1 MVVFKK
7 EIRIIRRLGFAACLS
22 KNFVQKLI
30 FIYVDMFDGAD
41 DTDSCDP
48 AVASGKAEWTQRKR
62 FSQRSEKGKEKRDG
76 HWPVPL
82 HAYIIILFRSY
93 FPNAASF
100 DLILST

>member
-41 DTDSCDP
+41 GHGFLRPCGSKRQSRVDTEETIF
-48 AVASGKAEWTQRKR
+48 AEK
-62 FSQRSEKGKEKRDG
+62 
-76 HWPVPL
+76 
-82 HAYIIILFRSY
+82 
-93 FPNAASF
+93 
-100 DLILST
+100 